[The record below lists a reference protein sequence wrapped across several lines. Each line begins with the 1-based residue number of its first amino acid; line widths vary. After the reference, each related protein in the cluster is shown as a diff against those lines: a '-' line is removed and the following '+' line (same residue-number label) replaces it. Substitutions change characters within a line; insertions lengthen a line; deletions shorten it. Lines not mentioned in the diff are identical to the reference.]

1 MSCTVDAAQYT
12 RRHSRPSA
20 MCSHPY
26 ARERRYAM
34 HGKIFKWK
42 QETTKSPM
50 CAPTLA
56 RARFS
61 RRRSHRVAC
70 FSRSLRSRI
79 SPVSLRRSELHVSY
93 GGLLMRLRGE
103 ASRLSKLRL
112 DDRVYL
118 LLRKVS

>member
-1 MSCTVDAAQYT
+1 
-12 RRHSRPSA
+12 
-20 MCSHPY
+20 
-26 ARERRYAM
+26 M

-42 QETTKSPM
+42 QDTTKSPM
-50 CAPTLA
+50 CAPTPA
-56 RARFS
+56 RASTRPSPTRCLLLSVFALTCS
-61 RRRSHRVAC
+61 SH
-70 FSRSLRSRI
+70 
-79 SPVSLRRSELHVSY
+79 SLRRSELHVSY